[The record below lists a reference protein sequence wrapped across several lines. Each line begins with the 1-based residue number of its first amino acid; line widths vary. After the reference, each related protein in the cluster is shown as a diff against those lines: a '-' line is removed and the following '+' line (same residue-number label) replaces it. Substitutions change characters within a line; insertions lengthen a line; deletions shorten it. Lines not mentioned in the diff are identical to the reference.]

1 MFLLNLIKS
10 FLNQIWLPS
19 GISYFQ
25 KQFSGGVLWKNLAAL
40 SKKRLR
46 HKCFPVKLT
55 KILRVPILKNISG
68 RLLVFLT
75 KPESK
80 MSDILHKMHVCNSIK
95 LWLLLHPLP
104 TTSIS
109 FSSLLLFR
117 FLFIY
122 YFHIPNQLLY
132 LHSSLRDQSLFRYG
146 NVGVI
151 PVMLYTFATT
161 SLQIM

>member
-1 MFLLNLIKS
+1 MASLRNLLFSEAVLRRCSMKKPCSFIKKETPT
-10 FLNQIWLPS
+10 QV
-19 GISYFQ
+19 
-25 KQFSGGVLWKNLAAL
+25 FSSEINE
-40 SKKRLR
+40 
-46 HKCFPVKLT
+46 
-55 KILRVPILKNISG
+55 ILRVPILKNISG